1 MPINSAIYNV
11 VSLVPQRRGGGV
23 GGGGGVGVY
32 LWDFVVGV
40 YHPVLLILTF
50 FHSEKL
56 SFSTVLFRPVA
67 GRNYVIITY
76 NGLKCK
82 EKIS

>member
-11 VSLVPQRRGGGV
+11 VSLAPERGGG
-23 GGGGGVGVY
+23 GSGGGGVGVY
-32 LWDFVVGV
+32 LWHFVVRV
-40 YHPVLLILTF
+40 YRPVLLILTF

-56 SFSTVLFRPVA
+56 SFSTVVFRPVA

>member
-11 VSLVPQRRGGGV
+11 VSLAAQRRGG

-32 LWDFVVGV
+32 LWDFVLGV
-40 YHPVLLILTF
+40 YRPVLLILTF

>member
-11 VSLVPQRRGGGV
+11 VSLAPQRRGGG

-40 YHPVLLILTF
+40 YRPVLLILTF

>member
-11 VSLVPQRRGGGV
+11 VSLAPERGGG
-23 GGGGGVGVY
+23 GGSGGGGVGVY
-32 LWDFVVGV
+32 LWHFVVGV
-40 YHPVLLILTF
+40 YRPVLLILTF

-56 SFSTVLFRPVA
+56 SFSTVVFRSVA
-67 GRNYVIITY
+67 GRNYVINTY